1 MATTMKS
8 SAADRSRPTPWD
20 GAIVLAVLL
29 AAAVL
34 LWNLRPTPSDD
45 LTATVVLDGETIAA
59 YDLNS
64 LTGPVALEVDG
75 GPYPLSVLAEPGR
88 ICIEHSACPGGDCVR
103 TGWADGPGEQIIC
116 LPNRL
121 VIALSG
127 AGNPS
132 IDAVTG

>member
-8 SAADRSRPTPWD
+8 SAAGRRRPTWMD
-20 GAIVLAVLL
+20 AAVALAVLL
-29 AAAVL
+29 AAL
-34 LWNLRPTPSDD
+34 LLFWALRPVPSNF
-45 LTATVVLDGETIAA
+45 LTATVVLDNETLAQ

-64 LTGPVALEVDG
+64 LTGPVTLTVDQC
-75 GPYPLSVLAEPGR
+75 PYPLTILAEPGR
-88 ICIEHSACPGGDCVR
+88 IRIESSACPGGDCVR
-103 TGWADGPGEQIIC
+103 TGWADTPGQQIIC

-121 VIALSG
+121 VISLSG